1 MSETSPE
8 LDLQSEY
15 LGIVRDILRNHVP
28 DRKVLAF
35 GSRAAWSA
43 KKYSDLDL
51 AILGDEP
58 LSLDAA
64 SALSEEFEESDLPF
78 KVDLVDWTLI
88 DKAFRNT
95 IRSNFVTVQYPVS
108 KVGKTALV
116 TLD

>member
-1 MSETSPE
+1 MSGTSPQ
-8 LDLQSEY
+8 LDLQPEY

-35 GSRAAWSA
+35 GSRATWSA

-51 AILGDEP
+51 AILGDDP
-58 LSLDAA
+58 LSLDVT

-88 DKAFRNT
+88 DKAFRN
-95 IRSNFVTVQYPVS
+95 IIHSNFVTVQEPVS
-108 KVGKTALV
+108 KFGKTASI
-116 TLD
+116 